1 MASDEGDGEIIREL
15 PATADSIKEPGMVK
29 DYKVLVKTGNEFG
42 SGTDANVFIN
52 IFGSK
57 ACFHFLLDTVSSK
70 RGHRGHCV
78 AMIPCTSS
86 DLIILKPK

>member
-57 ACFHFLLDTVSSK
+57 EGFQLFLGYILEP
-70 RGHRGHCV
+70 RYILGIR
-78 AMIPCTSS
+78 
-86 DLIILKPK
+86 DLGS

>member
-42 SGTDANVFIN
+42 AGTDANVFIN

-57 ACFHFLLDTVSSK
+57 AGFSLILFREIPHRALLDFTRDRVE
-70 RGHRGHCV
+70 
-78 AMIPCTSS
+78 
-86 DLIILKPK
+86 